1 MTDQCRRGPVPPVF
15 FLAALLLMA
24 ALHRALPLATV
35 FVPPWSYPGAVLLVA
50 GLVVTIVSAN
60 AFARAGT
67 AIRPFE
73 ESSVLVVSGCYRFTR
88 NPMYLGMLLVLLGVA
103 VLLGSAT
110 PFLVPL
116 LFAWLIQQ
124 RFIRHEEAML
134 EERFG
139 DEYRAFRAR
148 VRRWL

>member
-1 MTDQCRRGPVPPVF
+1 MTDPRHRGPVPPVF

-24 ALHRALPLATV
+24 ALHYALPLATV
-35 FVPPWSYPGAVLLVA
+35 IVPPWSYLGAVLVVA
-50 GLVVTIVSAN
+50 GLAMVIVSAG

-73 ESSVLVVSGCYRFTR
+73 ESSALVVSGCYRFTR
-88 NPMYLGMLLVLLGVA
+88 NPMYLGMLLVLTGVA
-103 VLLGSAT
+103 VLLGSVT
-110 PFLVPL
+110 PFLLPPM
-116 LFAWLIQQ
+116 FAWLIQQ